1 MRAIVDILA
10 ITLAAIAVLACLEAS
25 KRARRSLDRNLMYAK
40 AAAAFWFL
48 LCQSSWVMSSLA
60 GLTYAPIFTEYSWD
74 VFNISVMATFMVSAW
89 AKKLR

>member
-1 MRAIVDILA
+1 MRAIIDILA
-10 ITLAAIAVLACLEAS
+10 ITLAAIAVLACIEAS
-25 KRARRSLDRNLMYAK
+25 KRTRRALDRNLMYAK

-74 VFNISVMATFMVSAW
+74 VFNLSVMAIFMVSAW